1 MKSLEEQ
8 AAGLVGDDYVE
19 APCPLCGENQAWWP
33 EDDEGT
39 VGLECMHH
47 PDCAYVLDLSAPTG
61 PPIIMCSHCGG
72 PLEPGEAG
80 YSCGPCARTVRP

>member
-8 AAGLVGDDYVE
+8 VRGRGHTNRWQASCPSCRRKQGWWDTSTGRICSERDCGYRLGD
-19 APCPLCGENQAWWP
+19 L
-33 EDDEGT
+33 
-39 VGLECMHH
+39 
-47 PDCAYVLDLSAPTG
+47 G

-80 YSCGPCARTVRP
+80 YSCGPCGREVTP